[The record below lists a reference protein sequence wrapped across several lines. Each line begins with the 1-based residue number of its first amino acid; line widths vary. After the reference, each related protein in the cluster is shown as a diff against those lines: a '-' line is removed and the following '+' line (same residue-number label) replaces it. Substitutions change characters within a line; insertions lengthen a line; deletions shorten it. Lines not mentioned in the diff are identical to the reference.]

1 MEDSIQEG
9 FSLVVVRHGETVG
22 ESSIR
27 YHGITD
33 VVLSHSGR
41 GQAYAAR
48 RVLADREFDLVVAS
62 PLARAWQTATVLAPD
77 QEIHL
82 EEDFREVDF
91 GLWEGLTREEIA
103 ERDPDL
109 YAEWQRNPQAFGY
122 PGGEARAEFRSRIER
137 GLERLLARQGSSTL
151 LVAHKGVIRVLVAA
165 LTRRDLPPGEPLLGG
180 VLRLARAPGGEWEL
194 LAD

>member
-1 MEDSIQEG
+1 MQERV
-9 FSLVVVRHGETVG
+9 FLAVVRHGETVG

-33 VVLSHSGR
+33 VVLSHLGR
-41 GQAYAAR
+41 GQAHEAC
-48 RVLADREFDLVVAS
+48 RVLADQEFDCVIAS
-62 PLARAWQTATVLAPD
+62 PLARAWQTATILAPG
-77 QEIHL
+77 QEIYL

-91 GLWEGLTREEIA
+91 GAWEGLTREEIA

-109 YAEWQRNPQAFGY
+109 YTEWQRNLQGFSY
-122 PGGEARAEFRSRIER
+122 PGGEARADFRSRIER
-137 GLERLLARQGSSTL
+137 GLERLLARKSSSIL

-165 LTRRDLPPGEPLLGG
+165 LTRRDLPAGKPELGG
-180 VLRLARAPGGEWEL
+180 VLRLARAPGGEWGF

>member
-1 MEDSIQEG
+1 MQERV
-9 FSLVVVRHGETVG
+9 FLTVVRHGETVG

-33 VVLSHSGR
+33 VVLSHLGR
-41 GQAYAAR
+41 GQAHEAR
-48 RVLADREFDLVVAS
+48 RVLADQEFDCVIAS
-62 PLARAWQTATVLAPD
+62 PLARAWQTATILTPGEAID
-77 QEIHL
+77 L

-91 GLWEGLTREEIA
+91 GVWEGLTREEIA

-109 YAEWQRNPQAFGY
+109 YAEWQRNPQAFSY
-122 PGGEARAEFRSRIER
+122 PGGEARADFRSRIER
-137 GLERLLARQGSSTL
+137 GLERLLARQASSIL

-165 LTRRDLPPGEPLLGG
+165 LTRRDLPAGEPELGG
-180 VLRLARAPGGEWEL
+180 VLRLARMPGGEWRL